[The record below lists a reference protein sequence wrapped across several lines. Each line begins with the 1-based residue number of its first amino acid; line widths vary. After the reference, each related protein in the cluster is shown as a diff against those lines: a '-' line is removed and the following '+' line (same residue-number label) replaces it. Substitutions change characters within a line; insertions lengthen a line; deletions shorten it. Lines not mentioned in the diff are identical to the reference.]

1 MCANGRAA
9 GLEEGLAMT
18 SLARPGLL
26 TLVLFALS
34 LSGAAAQISD
44 YPTKP
49 ITLVVPLAPGS
60 NDILARLV
68 GQKLERKFGK
78 PVIVEN
84 RPGAGG
90 ITAALGVVRG
100 PADGYTMITASSTM
114 MSLNVTIRKQMPY
127 DPRKDLIPIAMTVRT
142 PFVLVVNPALPVH
155 SVADLVKLAR
165 DRKGQL
171 SFGTPGP
178 ATFHRLSAEILR
190 NMFGLEFIHVPY
202 KGTVPALND
211 VVGGHI
217 AFMFAD
223 IPPALALIRTGKL
236 RALGVTTG
244 QRVEALSEVPPLN
257 EVGMAG
263 FDASSWHTIAIHSG
277 VPREIIEKLAAAIR
291 EGMAD
296 PAVVDVLARD
306 GAIPV
311 VSPPIDELRR
321 FVDSETARWGKVI
334 EQAGL
339 AGSE

>member
-1 MCANGRAA
+1 MRALAYSGCLLAIVSA
-9 GLEEGLAMT
+9 GIGEA
-18 SLARPGLL
+18 S
-26 TLVLFALS
+26 
-34 LSGAAAQISD
+34 AQASD
-44 YPTKP
+44 FPNRP
-49 ITLVVPLAPGS
+49 ITLVVPLAPGGS

-68 GQKLERKFGK
+68 GQKLERKLGK
-78 PVIVEN
+78 PVIIEN

-100 PADGYTMITASSTM
+100 APDGYTMITASSTM

-142 PFVLVVNPALPVH
+142 PFVLVVNPDLPVH

-165 DRKGQL
+165 ERKGRL

-190 NMFGLEFIHVPY
+190 NMFELEFIHVPY

-211 VVGGHI
+211 VAGGHI

-223 IPPALALIRTGKL
+223 VAPALSLIQSGKL

-244 QRVEALSEVPPLN
+244 ERVAALSEVPPLK
-257 EVGMAG
+257 EVGMPG

-277 VPREIIEKLAAAIR
+277 VPRDIIDKLAIAIR
-291 EGMAD
+291 EGMAE
-296 PAVVDVLARD
+296 PGVAEMLARD

-311 VSPPIDELRR
+311 VSPPVDELRR
-321 FVDSETARWGKVI
+321 FVDSETVRWGKVI

>member
-1 MCANGRAA
+1 MDSLVRSGA
-9 GLEEGLAMT
+9 LA
-18 SLARPGLL
+18 LAFVILS
-26 TLVLFALS
+26 FA
-34 LSGAAAQISD
+34 GAAAQVSD
-44 YPTKP
+44 FPNKA
-49 ITLVVPLAPGS
+49 ITLVVPLAPGGS

-78 PVIVEN
+78 PVIIEN

-100 PADGYTMITASSTM
+100 APDGYTMITASSTM
-114 MSLNVTIRKQMPY
+114 MALNVTIRKQMPY
-127 DPRKDLIPIAMTVRT
+127 DPRKDLTPIAMTVRT
-142 PFVLVVNPALPVH
+142 PFVLVVNPALPIH

-165 DRKGQL
+165 ERNKPL

-190 NMFGLEFIHVPY
+190 NMFELEFIHVPY

-211 VVGGHI
+211 LMGGHI
-217 AFMFAD
+217 DFMFAD
-223 IPPALALIRTGKL
+223 IPPALALVRGGKL

-244 QRVEALSEVPPLN
+244 ERVAALSEVPPLK
-257 EVGMAG
+257 EAGMPG

-277 VPREIIEKLAAAIR
+277 VPRDIMEKLAAAIR
-291 EGMAD
+291 EGMAE
-296 PAVVDVLARD
+296 PAVAQMLARD

-311 VSPPIDELRR
+311 VSPPVDELRR
-321 FVDSETARWGKVI
+321 FVDSETVRWGKVI

>member
-1 MCANGRAA
+1 MA
-9 GLEEGLAMT
+9 
-18 SLARPGLL
+18 SLARSSLL
-26 TLVLFALS
+26 ARTLAASCIATSGIAALCS
-34 LSGAAAQISD
+34 SDAAAQVSD
-44 YPTKP
+44 FPSKA
-49 ITLVVPLAPGS
+49 ITLVVPLAPGGS

-78 PVIVEN
+78 PVIIEN

-100 PADGYTMITASSTM
+100 ASDGHTLITASSTM
-114 MSLNVTIRKQMPY
+114 MSLNITIRKQMPY
-127 DPRKDLIPIAMTVRT
+127 DARKDLTPVAMTVRT

-155 SVADLVKLAR
+155 SVDDLVKLAR
-165 DRKGQL
+165 ERKKPL
-171 SFGTPGP
+171 SFGAPGP

-190 NMFGLEFIHVPY
+190 NMFELEFTYVPY

-211 VVGGHI
+211 VMGGHI
-217 AFMFAD
+217 DFMFSD
-223 IPPALALIRTGKL
+223 IPPALALVKAGKL

-244 QRVEALSEVPPLN
+244 ERVAALNEAPPLKD
-257 EVGMAG
+257 VGMPG

-296 PAVVDVLARD
+296 PAVVETLARD
-306 GAIPV
+306 GTIPV
-311 VSPPIDELRR
+311 VSPPLDELRR
-321 FVDSETARWGKVI
+321 FVDNETLRWGKVI

>member
-1 MCANGRAA
+1 MD
-9 GLEEGLAMT
+9 
-18 SLARPGLL
+18 SLVR
-26 TLVLFALS
+26 
-34 LSGAAAQISD
+34 SGALALAFVILSFANVAAQVSD
-44 YPTKP
+44 FPNKA
-49 ITLVVPLAPGS
+49 ITLVVPLAPGGS

-78 PVIVEN
+78 PVIIEN

-100 PADGYTMITASSTM
+100 APDGYTMITASSTM
-114 MSLNVTIRKQMPY
+114 MALNVTIRKQMPY
-127 DPRKDLIPIAMTVRT
+127 DPRKDLTPIAMTVRT
-142 PFVLVVNPALPVH
+142 PFVLVVNPALPIH

-165 DRKGQL
+165 ERNKPL

-190 NMFGLEFIHVPY
+190 NMFELEFIHVPY

-211 VVGGHI
+211 LMGGHI
-217 AFMFAD
+217 DFMFAD
-223 IPPALALIRTGKL
+223 IPPALALVRGGKL

-244 QRVEALSEVPPLN
+244 ERVAALSEVPPLK
-257 EVGMAG
+257 EAGMPG

-277 VPREIIEKLAAAIR
+277 VPRDIMEKLAAAIR
-291 EGMAD
+291 EGMAE
-296 PAVVDVLARD
+296 PAVAEMLARD

-311 VSPPIDELRR
+311 VSPPVDELRR
-321 FVDSETARWGKVI
+321 FVDSETVRWGKVI

>member
-1 MCANGRAA
+1 MNSRAR
-9 GLEEGLAMT
+9 
-18 SLARPGLL
+18 SGLL
-26 TLVLFALS
+26 AFVLIGS
-34 LSGAAAQISD
+34 WGAPSTAQVSD
-44 YPTKP
+44 FPNRP
-49 ITLVVPLAPGS
+49 ITLVVPLAPGGS

-68 GQKLERKFGK
+68 GQKLEKKFGK
-78 PVIVEN
+78 PVIIEN

-90 ITAALGVVRG
+90 ITAAVGLVRG

-155 SVADLVKLAR
+155 SVDDLVKLAR
-165 DRKGQL
+165 EKKGQL

-178 ATFHRLSAEILR
+178 ATFHRLSAEILK
-190 NMFGLEFIHVPY
+190 NMFGLDFIHVPY

-211 VVGGHI
+211 VAGGHI

-223 IPPALALIRTGKL
+223 IPPALALIRAGKL

-244 QRVEALSEVPPLN
+244 QRVEALNEVPPLKD
-257 EVGMAG
+257 VGMPG
-263 FDASSWHTIAIHSG
+263 FDASSWHTIAINAG

-296 PAVVDVLARD
+296 PAVKDILARD

-311 VSPPIDELRR
+311 VSPPVDELRR
-321 FVDSETARWGKVI
+321 FVDSETERWGKVI